1 MRTYLNYTDDE
12 LIQEILKGKQ
22 ELFKIVVLR
31 YEQRVAAT
39 VIGMLG
45 RCPEAEDIGQETFVR
60 FYQSI
65 DRFRGES
72 SLGTYLTRIAINL
85 SINELKRRKR
95 HWWLPFWG
103 NKEKEP
109 SSPLT
114 RQIADDTD
122 AYQQSEQREL
132 IDKALANLDEKLR
145 SVAILRLIEGY
156 STKET
161 ANLLQI
167 PLGTVLSRLS
177 RAQEQMKKTIQQ
189 IAK

>member
-1 MRTYLNYTDDE
+1 MRTYLDYTDDE

-22 ELFKIVVLR
+22 ELFKILVLR

-95 HWWLPFWG
+95 RWWLPFWG
-103 NKEKEP
+103 TKEKKE
-109 SSPLT
+109 SSPT
-114 RQIADDTD
+114 RQIADDAD
-122 AYQQSEQREL
+122 VYQQSEHREL

-145 SVAILRLIEGY
+145 SVAVLRLIEGY

-161 ANLLQI
+161 ADLLQI

-177 RAQEQMKKTIQQ
+177 RAQEQMKKIIQQ